1 MTATSYGAPV
11 STDVSSAL
19 AAEARPNLEPR
30 PDRERERSNGRASRF
45 RGDVEGLR
53 AVAVGLVL
61 LHHSGVGLVS
71 GGFAGVDVFFVISGF
86 LITTQLV
93 SEVDRTGRISLP
105 KFYARRAKRI
115 LPAAAIVLLAT
126 AILVRLFVPRIRW
139 EEIGGDIIGSALYV
153 VNWRLAGRSVDY
165 LAEDSQPS
173 PVQHFWSLAV
183 EEQFYLV
190 WPLLILIA
198 VVAARLMHTTAR
210 HTLWVGLA
218 VVAIPSFAWALI
230 ETAHSPASAFFVTTT
245 RMWELSIG
253 AAVALGAGLF
263 SRIPRGW
270 AIVIGWLGL
279 GAIAMSGIVV
289 TERTPWPGYA
299 ALLPTLGSAA
309 VIVAGFAVTRG
320 GPSSLL
326 GTRPFLWVG
335 GLSYSLYLWH
345 WPLINIAEAH
355 WGPLSVGQGLA
366 VAAASLAPAWLTFKL
381 LENPLRYSRAISR
394 SARLALSVGANFTLA
409 GVAAGLVLVLAASA
423 TVQNPGRGVDTEAL
437 GAAVLAADPRGDP
450 AGRSPDSVGYITP
463 DPVDAVR
470 DIPDAYGD
478 GCHQN
483 KADAAV
489 LSCTYGNP
497 DSPIEIAV
505 VGDSKVAQWL
515 PALQVLA
522 SRNNWKLVVYTKSSC
537 SFSSAITPDND
548 GKPYAACTEWNR
560 LLLDRLTRLDT
571 PNYVI
576 TSQGSAKAVTE
587 SGELSVDAMVDGLR
601 TSWAA
606 LAKVGIEVVVIADNP
621 QPGLNVYECVEE
633 HRDALT
639 SCTYGKSRL
648 TSSGAYVTQIK
659 AVQRRDH
666 VKIVDLF
673 DAICPVDPCSPV
685 IGNVLVYRQGA
696 HITATYVKTL
706 TPRLAKALTHEGL
719 RAEYE

>member
-1 MTATSYGAPV
+1 M
-11 STDVSSAL
+11 AL
-19 AAEARPNLEPR
+19 AVEARPNPEPR
-30 PDRERERSNGRASRF
+30 SDAERERPNGRGSSF

-53 AVAVGLVL
+53 AVAVGFVL

-93 SEVDRTGRISLP
+93 TEVDRTARISLH

-190 WPLLILIA
+190 WPLLILVG
-198 VVAARLMHTTAR
+198 VVVARLMHTTTR
-210 HTLWVGLA
+210 RTLWVGLA
-218 VVAIPSFAWALI
+218 VVAFPSFAWALI

-253 AAVALGAGLF
+253 AAVALGAGVF
-263 SRIPRGW
+263 ARIARGW

-326 GTRPFLWVG
+326 GTRPFRWVG

-345 WPLINIAEAH
+345 WPLINIAAAC

-366 VAAASLAPAWLTFKL
+366 VAAVSLAPAWLTFKL
-381 LENPLRYSRAISR
+381 LENPLRHSTAISR
-394 SARLALSVGANFTLA
+394 SARLAFSVGANFTLA
-409 GVAAGLVLVLAASA
+409 GVVAGLVLVVST
-423 TVQNPGRGVDTEAL
+423 TVQNPGRGIDNEAL
-437 GAAVLAADPRGDP
+437 GAAVLAADPLGDP
-450 AGRSPDSVGYITP
+450 AGRSPGSVRYITP
-463 DPVDAVR
+463 DPVDATR
-470 DIPDAYGD
+470 DIPDVYGD

-483 KADAAV
+483 QADAAV

-497 DSPIEIAV
+497 ASPTEVAV

-537 SFSSAITPDND
+537 SFSSATTPDND
-548 GKPYAACTEWNR
+548 GKPYTACTEWNR

-576 TSQGSAKAVTE
+576 TSQGSARAVTE

-606 LAKVGIEVVVIADNP
+606 LARVGTEVVVIADNP
-621 QPGLNVYECVEE
+621 HPGLNVYECVEE

-639 SCTYGKSRL
+639 SCTYNRSRL
-648 TSSGAYVTQIK
+648 ASSGAYVTQTK

-696 HITATYVKTL
+696 HLTATYVKTL
-706 TPRLAKALTHEGL
+706 TPRLAKALTREGL
-719 RAEYE
+719 HAAYE